1 MECVL
6 VRPAATVVCVCVAL
20 VFPQLMLLMV
30 GGIGAFVFAALTQSS
45 RLLAYCDVCVL
56 KMREIFRFQAVD

>member
-6 VRPAATVVCVCVAL
+6 VRPASTVVCVCVAL

-30 GGIGAFVFAALTQSS
+30 VWYWCVRSLTQSS